1 MNALLQS
8 LLSGYAPST
17 SEGYHR
23 ALREVIQHVALLGLW
38 RATFFERAAF
48 YGGTAL
54 RVFHGL
60 PRYSEDMDFSLVES
74 DPAFS
79 LAPFAG
85 SLVQELASF
94 GFAVEINRK
103 DKSAQRR
110 IESAF
115 LKTNTRVSMLHIGAP
130 EGIAA
135 RLHRDAVLKVKL
147 EVDIDPP
154 LHAATQMQTVRT
166 PIPFQ
171 VRLYD
176 MPSLFAGK
184 FHAVLCRSWKSGTK
198 GRDFFDLVWF
208 VGLKVPCNI
217 AHLRAR
223 MIQSGGLAPDA
234 PLDRATLIQMLHHR
248 IECVS
253 VTEAAHDVQPFLSDP
268 HATALWSDGF
278 FHETAEQILTVDD

>member
-1 MNALLQS
+1 MNTLLQS
-8 LLSGYAPST
+8 LLAGYTLDT
-17 SEGYHR
+17 SRDYHR

-38 RATFFERAAF
+38 RARFFERAAF

-54 RVFHGL
+54 RIFYGL
-60 PRYSEDMDFSLVES
+60 PRYSEDMDFSLVEP

-79 LAPFAG
+79 IEAFA
-85 SLVQELASF
+85 SPLVQELTSF
-94 GFAVEINRK
+94 GFAAEVNRK
-103 DKSAQRR
+103 DKPAHRR
-110 IESAF
+110 VESAF

-130 EGIAA
+130 EGLTA
-135 RLHRDAVLKVKL
+135 RLHRDALLKVKL

-154 LHAATQMQTVRT
+154 PHATTEMRTVRV

-184 FHAVLCRSWKSGTK
+184 LHAVMCRSWKSRIK

-208 VGLKVPCNI
+208 VGMKVPCNI

-223 MIQSGGLAPDA
+223 MVQSGDLDA
-234 PLDRATLIQMLHHR
+234 DQPLDHATLIRMLHHR
-248 IECVS
+248 IEGIS
-253 VTEAAHDVQPFLSDP
+253 IPEAAHDVTPFLSDP
-268 HATALWSDGF
+268 QATQLWSDDF
-278 FHETAEQILTVDD
+278 FHETVDRIVTTSS